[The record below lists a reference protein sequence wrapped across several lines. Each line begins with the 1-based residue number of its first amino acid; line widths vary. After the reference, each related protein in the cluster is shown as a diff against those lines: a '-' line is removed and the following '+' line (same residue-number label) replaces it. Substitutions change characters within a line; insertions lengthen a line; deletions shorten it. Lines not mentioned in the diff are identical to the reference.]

1 MTTYSS
7 AVTNNNGSSGEANNS
22 MKATNLVRFLNDPK
36 DFSGQVIATRSERRC
51 IATNSKIEHNPLVW
65 LKKLERLR
73 DLARLSDKD
82 LLLIAADHLVGK
94 AEIWFDIT
102 CSTILSWSEFTA
114 IFKKKYC
121 TGLED
126 IWWSYIYNKKQQ
138 ENESVEDVDI
148 ELRELYSLVGLKD
161 EHIMIRHFMDAIHK
175 AIAWEVERKSD
186 IGTNSSLEDIVEAAI
201 KAESVMKK
209 YDVKYSHRH
218 ETRQG
223 QLPEE
228 YDSMDMDLLPSPSLT
243 PKDGSAPSET
253 SSAVKMDKLL
263 EEFNELKISMLK
275 IQSNNN
281 RTNQYHHNA
290 SSGPS
295 APAQDSLY
303 PRSQVCFY
311 CNQPGHIK
319 TNCEQFKAHLAERHH
334 QTYPATGANTE
345 PIGEPSGKGK
355 DRQL

>member
-7 AVTNNNGSSGEANNS
+7 AVTNNNGSSGGEANNS
-22 MKATNLVRFLNDPK
+22 IKATNLVRFLNDPK

-94 AEIWFDIT
+94 AEIWFDFT
-102 CSTILSWSEFTA
+102 YSTILSWSEFWA

-161 EHIMIRHFMDAIHK
+161 EHMMIRHFMDAIHK
-175 AIAWEVERKSD
+175 SNACEVERKSE
-186 IGTNSSLEDIVEAAI
+186 IG
-201 KAESVMKK
+201 
-209 YDVKYSHRH
+209 RH
-218 ETRQG
+218 T
-223 QLPEE
+223 
-228 YDSMDMDLLPSPSLT
+228 
-243 PKDGSAPSET
+243 
-253 SSAVKMDKLL
+253 
-263 EEFNELKISMLK
+263 
-275 IQSNNN
+275 
-281 RTNQYHHNA
+281 
-290 SSGPS
+290 
-295 APAQDSLY
+295 
-303 PRSQVCFY
+303 
-311 CNQPGHIK
+311 
-319 TNCEQFKAHLAERHH
+319 
-334 QTYPATGANTE
+334 
-345 PIGEPSGKGK
+345 
-355 DRQL
+355 